1 MRMPISSRRQFL
13 QGMFTSAIL
22 PVADLSPLRSRRE
35 WERARRATLAGMEA
49 VMGPLPGPDRS
60 PLDVKR
66 IEEAET
72 ARFTRIRLTYLGEP
86 NDPVPAWLLIPK
98 GLRGRAPA
106 MLCLHQTTRIG
117 KDEPAGIGGLPNLH
131 YARELA
137 ERGYVCV
144 VPDYPYLGEN
154 RFDPY
159 QNGYQSCTMK
169 GIVNHRRAVDL
180 LESLTEVDRRRI
192 GVIGHSLG
200 GHNALFVAAFD
211 QRLRAVVTSCGFTSL
226 PKYKKGDLTGWEGK
240 RYMPLVA
247 TRYQKDP
254 ARMPFDFPALLAALA
269 PRGLFINAPLGDDN
283 FENSGVRDC
292 VEVARPIYDQ
302 LFRAGDRLI
311 ARYPDAGHDFPTPIR
326 EEVYQALDRWLR

>member
-1 MRMPISSRRQFL
+1 MLHTRRNML
-13 QGMFTSAIL
+13 QGMVAALGGAAI
-22 PVADLSPLRSRRE
+22 DNGEIQTRRD
-35 WERARRATLAGMEA
+35 WERARRATLAGMEQL
-49 VMGPLPGPDRS
+49 MGPLPPPDRS
-60 PLDVKR
+60 PLDVRR
-66 IEEAET
+66 IGQEET
-72 ARFTRIRLTYLGEP
+72 ARDTRVRITYLGEP
-86 NDPVPAWLLIPK
+86 NDPVPAWLMIPK
-98 GLRGRAPA
+98 GLRRRAPA

-117 KDEPAGIGGLPNLH
+117 KDEPAGLGGLPNLH

-180 LESLTEVDRRRI
+180 LEALPEVDRRRI

-211 QRLRAVVTSCGFTSL
+211 TRLRAIVTSCGFTSF
-226 PKYKKGDLTGWEGK
+226 PKYKNGNLTGWEGL

-247 TRYQKDP
+247 TRFQKDP

-283 FENSGVRDC
+283 FDNSGVRDC
-292 VEVARPIYDQ
+292 VEAARPVYQRI
-302 LFRAGDRLI
+302 FRAAYRLI
-311 ARYPDAGHDFPTPIR
+311 ARYPDVGHDFPTPVR
-326 EEVYQALDRWLR
+326 EEVYRALDRWLR